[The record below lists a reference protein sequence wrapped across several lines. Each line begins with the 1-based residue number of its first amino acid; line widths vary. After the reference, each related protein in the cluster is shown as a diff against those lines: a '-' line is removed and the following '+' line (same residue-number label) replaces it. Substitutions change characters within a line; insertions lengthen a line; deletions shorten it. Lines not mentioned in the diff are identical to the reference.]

1 MISNEISLSIGRSR
15 PWRWTLQRRTRQ
27 RDAVLAALEQADRP
41 LSPREILSEAGQ
53 ALPALGIATVYRHL
67 AGLLADGAL
76 REVALPGEPSRYEL
90 AGKAHHHHFRCR
102 RCAAVYELAAC
113 PGDFERLAPAG
124 FLVEEHEFYLMGL
137 CAGCQGGAR

>member
-1 MISNEISLSIGRSR
+1 M
-15 PWRWTLQRRTRQ
+15 
-27 RDAVLAALEQADRP
+27 LAALEQADRP
-41 LSPREILSEAGQ
+41 LSPREILGEAGQ

-90 AGKAHHHHFRCR
+90 AGKEHHHHFRCR
-102 RCAAVYELAAC
+102 HCAAVFELTAC
-113 PGDFERLAPAG
+113 PGDFERLAPPG

-137 CAGCQGGAR
+137 CPGCHGEAR